1 MNILKTSVTAAWAVG
16 LVGVVSASAAEKNF
30 PAQLQTANMG
40 GVPALTKK
48 DLIPMQQGAYL
59 LRCRDGSVTQVPAE
73 KIKLTHDPK
82 GHVQIVNTAMG
93 PDGAIYVNQGS
104 IICRSTDG
112 GRAWTSYP
120 RQEGPSGTFSF
131 KVLSNGTFI
140 AAGRLMLV
148 TWSAALYW
156 LLGPPPLR

>member
-1 MNILKTSVTAAWAVG
+1 MNTLKTSVIAACAVG

-73 KIKLTHDPK
+73 KIKLPHDPK
-82 GHVQIVNTAMG
+82 GHARSEGTRANRQHSDG
-93 PDGAIYVNQGS
+93 PRRGDL
-104 IICRSTDG
+104 
-112 GRAWTSYP
+112 
-120 RQEGPSGTFSF
+120 RQS
-131 KVLSNGTFI
+131 
-140 AAGRLMLV
+140 R
-148 TWSAALYW
+148 
-156 LLGPPPLR
+156 